1 MRQETY
7 SWKNNIWG
15 TRINL
20 YQDKTLL
27 GKMKNFTFKPTSE
40 VILGDEKYHF
50 ETKGLFEQYTRIV
63 DKEGRIVGDI
73 DYGAW
78 SNKATVQLFDKKYF
92 WKADDWMRLRWR
104 LVDDKG
110 VALDIQ
116 SSYAGKGEIRSEGG
130 SELLL
135 MTGIF
140 LQNYFMSYGSVMLM
154 LLLVLLCV

>member
-1 MRQETY
+1 
-7 SWKNNIWG
+7 
-15 TRINL
+15 
-20 YQDKTLL
+20 
-27 GKMKNFTFKPTSE
+27 
-40 VILGDEKYHF
+40 
-50 ETKGLFEQYTRIV
+50 
-63 DKEGRIVGDI
+63 
-73 DYGAW
+73 
-78 SNKATVQLFDKKYF
+78 
-92 WKADDWMRLRWR
+92 MRLRWR